1 MEIDSGTLSGDPYDL
16 IIIGSG
22 PAGLTLARKYT
33 ELATGKILVV
43 ESGHRSNSDSDAQKL
58 NVVEASGDLTASDY
72 LLHNQRVFGG
82 TSSVWSGFC
91 AVLEKRSFL
100 NREWPFAYDELYK
113 WYPEAARILNLPVE
127 AHTVPE
133 KPFADNR
140 NIIYKPYYLNRP
152 VTRFADLF
160 GDWLIQ
166 SADVNVLFNHTVTNV
181 TIQNGAVSSVFIRK
195 SSDSKKA
202 PMELFGRRIVLAA
215 GGIQNARLL
224 QLSLPGNNKLPT
236 GRYFCEH
243 PHLYSYVTIVLDR
256 EKFQQQIAHMPSK
269 PLVHGIALSSEFSKT
284 HRLVSATF
292 DIDIRES
299 RSRSDLS
306 MNLLG
311 RKREVIVAK
320 SHCRAE
326 MNSDARNRVTL
337 SDSRKD
343 HMGQP
348 IAHVTLRVDRQETL
362 AVCKQLNSQ
371 LIRSGLGRMEAP
383 RTVKIYGGGHMMGT
397 TRMGNDP
404 ALSVTDAQGQVH
416 GVKNLYVAGSSLFPA
431 AAAANP
437 TFTIVALSLRLAA
450 HLAGRGA

>member
-1 MEIDSGTLSGDPYDL
+1 MEIDSGALSGDPYDL

-100 NREWPFAYDELYK
+100 NREWPFAYDDLYK

-152 VTRFADLF
+152 VTRFAELF
-160 GDWLIQ
+160 GDWLTQ
-166 SADVNVLFNHTVTNV
+166 STDVSMLFNHTVTN
-181 TIQNGAVSSVFIRK
+181 IGIRNGAASSIFIQK
-195 SSDSKKA
+195 SSGGKQAS
-202 PMELFGRRIVLAA
+202 MELFGRRIVLAT

-224 QLSLPGNNKLPT
+224 QLSLPGNNGLPV

-243 PHLYSYVTIVLDR
+243 PHFHRYVTVVLDR
-256 EKFQQQIAHMPSK
+256 KKFRQQIADMPSK
-269 PLVHGIALSSEFSKT
+269 TLIHGIALSSEFSKT
-284 HRLVSATF
+284 HRLVSMTF
-292 DIDIRES
+292 EIGAS
-299 RSRSDLS
+299 RAELS
-306 MNLLG
+306 MNILG
-311 RKREVIVAK
+311 RKRKVIVAN
-320 SHCRAE
+320 SSCRAE
-326 MNSDARNRVTL
+326 MSSDARNRVTL

-343 HMGQP
+343 HIGQP
-348 IAHVTLRVDRQETL
+348 IAHVALRVDRQETL
-362 AVCKQLNSQ
+362 AVCRQLNSQ
-371 LIRSGLGRMEAP
+371 LIRSGLGRMGAP
-383 RTVKIYGGGHMMGT
+383 RTARINGGGHMMGT

-450 HLAGRGA
+450 HLAGGGGA